1 MTQNNT
7 KTGKRTGKKLT
18 ARQLSAIPAI
28 VSCPTYSEGIKKA
41 RIGRKTFY
49 RWLEIPEFKAEL
61 DRQRGEIASEAFGI
75 LSQSLTKA
83 VEALVGLLDTRDQRL
98 RRLVCKDIIEHI
110 LKYREVKELE
120 ERVVAIEQRLNER
133 RK

>member
-49 RWLEIPEFKAEL
+49 RWLEIPEFKTEL
-61 DRQRGEIASEAFGI
+61 DRQRGEIASEAFWDTVAEPD
-75 LSQSLTKA
+75 QSGRGSGGLAGHSGPEAKA
-83 VEALVGLLDTRDQRL
+83 VGLQG
-98 RRLVCKDIIEHI
+98 H
-110 LKYREVKELE
+110 YRAYPE
-120 ERVVAIEQRLNER
+120 I
-133 RK
+133 